1 QRASLQ
7 SRPEAEFGLSVLSE
21 TRGVLKKLL
30 LLEDI
35 AEIKSVIRN
44 LISRISQELAGEPAA
59 KDNGGDLRRLFEATS
74 GKKDELN
81 ELIRGR
87 EKIGFEKN
95 VLNSK
100 LKDLES
106 QAAELGRQPADF
118 QATFVKTDGTN
129 PADLSRKIFRLR
141 GELAAIGEIE
151 PSLLEEAEKTEE
163 RYQFLQSQRADLEKA
178 SLDIK
183 TLISGLDKK
192 IQTGIFELQEDL
204 SVKKLAEI
212 ITNPET
218 AEMKLTFLEGW
229 NLRDYGHYLEG
240 LGLFQAEELH
250 EVVGFPTVDYRFV
263 KDMPVPLD
271 FVSEFTFL
279 QDKPRYLGLEGYL
292 FPDTYFFKK
301 HATIKQ
307 IVEKMLENF
316 GRKLTPELRAEIKRQ
331 KKDIFDIV
339 TTASLLE
346 AEAREEEDRRLISD
360 IVWRRL
366 AIGMSLQLDSTVNY
380 VTGGK
385 KPAISSAE
393 QLVDSPYNT

>member
-1 QRASLQ
+1 MKKIYFFSAVVILLVVISGYVFYRLYFVSPIKDAAVIQFEITEGQSLPIIIKNLQ
-7 SRPEAEFGLSVLSE
+7 AQ
-21 TRGVLKKLL
+21 KLL
-30 LLEDI
+30 
-35 AEIKSVIRN
+35 AN
-44 LISRISQELAGEPAA
+44 PW
-59 KDNGGDLRRLFEATS
+59 LFKWYF
-74 GKKDELN
+74 KK
-81 ELIRGR
+81 G
-87 EKIGFEKN
+87 
-95 VLNSK
+95 
-100 LKDLES
+100 
-106 QAAELGRQPADF
+106 
-118 QATFVKTDGTN
+118 
-129 PADLSRKIFRLR
+129 
-141 GELAAIGEIE
+141 
-151 PSLLEEAEKTEE
+151 
-163 RYQFLQSQRADLEKA
+163 
-178 SLDIK
+178 
-183 TLISGLDKK
+183 GLDKK

-393 QLVDSPYNT
+393 QLIDSPYNTYKYAGLPLGPINNPGLESIRAAIYPEKNDYWFFLSGKDGVMYYAKNLPGHNENKNKYLK